1 MAISADAIARGA
13 NVAVSVILLAMVT
26 LARWGAQPAP
36 AAETPPA
43 APALS
48 SVTGGGVTL
57 HSVNLSFPDSD
68 NTFPGGAGAD
78 TINNDC
84 LICHSAGM
92 VLDQASLSRAGWQG
106 IVDQMHN
113 DFKAPFARRTVR
125 RSSTTSS
132 T

>member
-1 MAISADAIARGA
+1 MAISAEAIARGA

-43 APALS
+43 APAAS
-48 SVTGGGVTL
+48 IVTGGGVTL
-57 HSVNLSFPDSD
+57 HSVYLSFPNSD

-78 TINNDC
+78 AMNNDC

-92 VLDQASLSRAGWQG
+92 VLDQATLSQAGWQG
-106 IVDQMHN
+106 LPDN
-113 DFKAPFARRTVR
+113 N
-125 RSSTTSS
+125 S
-132 T
+132 